1 LIVKPSPEATSIFQ
15 FFNSS
20 TFLNRELLTFNLL
33 TFNFLTLKTMGLVK
47 TGIVQRRLMCGGLA
61 EAVRCAGNR
70 RLDIFMP

>member
-1 LIVKPSPEATSIFQ
+1 LIVEPSPEATSIFQ

-33 TFNFLTLKTMGLVK
+33 IFNLLTLKTMGLVK

-61 EAVRCAGNR
+61 EAVRRADNR
-70 RLDIFMP
+70 WPDIFIP